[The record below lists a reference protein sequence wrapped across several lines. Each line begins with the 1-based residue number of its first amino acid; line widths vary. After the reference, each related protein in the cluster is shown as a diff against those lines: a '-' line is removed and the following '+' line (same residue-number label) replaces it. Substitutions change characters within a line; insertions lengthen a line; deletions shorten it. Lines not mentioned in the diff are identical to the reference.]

1 MKKETALL
9 FKNVKDAKFAVQ
21 NGCTRVAWVFA

>member
-21 NGCTRVAWVFA
+21 NGCTRVA